1 MWSIQRT
8 LRLYLG
14 TGYLD
19 VRIQIIGQSA
29 KYRCT
34 TDNSKIVTDRVVGL
48 SAKVLRQK
56 TTVTA
61 VIKHLV

>member
-19 VRIQIIGQSA
+19 VRTQIIGQSV

-34 TDNSKIVTDRVVGL
+34 AHYLKIVTDRAVCL

-56 TTVTA
+56 TTVTL

>member
-19 VRIQIIGQSA
+19 MRIQIIGQSA

-34 TDNSKIVTDRVVGL
+34 THYLKIVTDRVVGL
-48 SAKVLRQK
+48 SDLFFGLKGFK
-56 TTVTA
+56 
-61 VIKHLV
+61 I

>member
-19 VRIQIIGQSA
+19 VRTQIIGQSA

-34 TDNSKIVTDRVVGL
+34 THNLKIVTDRVVGL
-48 SAKVLRQK
+48 SVLFFG
-56 TTVTA
+56 
-61 VIKHLV
+61 